1 MLISWAFYANFT
13 QILHGFYWHVIRT
26 HLFFCTQKPLLSLL
40 GKLICL
46 SRIPASNFIK
56 FFFIWLQ
63 ICVTFHV
70 RMALSVQ
77 CVVQYCVQDWAALR
91 LIPLYE
97 CNILHKQVTTD
108 CLSSIGYLCNYFGPH
123 LLHCGTGLTAICI
136 VKTPNIVPEML
147 NWTLQPYISV
157 AFSRYKCV
165 SINIFVFFQNKIA
178 ESKYRYF
185 FRKLT

>member
-1 MLISWAFYANFT
+1 MAFRWANFAET
-13 QILHGFYWHVIRT
+13 QL
-26 HLFFCTQKPLLSLL
+26 LL
-40 GKLICL
+40 GPKILSYAGFCLYFLKFVDFMGILREFYSDFTWILLTCNMYFFLFSGMLICL

-97 CNILHKQVTTD
+97 CNILHKHVTTD

-147 NWTLQPYISV
+147 NWTLRLVKS
-157 AFSRYKCV
+157 
-165 SINIFVFFQNKIA
+165 
-178 ESKYRYF
+178 
-185 FRKLT
+185 

>member
-1 MLISWAFYANFT
+1 MLISWAFYANLT
-13 QILHGFYWHVIRT
+13 QILHGFYWHVI
-26 HLFFCTQKPLLSLL
+26 CTSFSFQVCWYVCQGSLL
-40 GKLICL
+40 QISL
-46 SRIPASNFIK
+46 S

-97 CNILHKQVTTD
+97 CNILHKHVTTD

-165 SINIFVFFQNKIA
+165 SINIFVFFQNKIVRP
-178 ESKYRYF
+178 KYR
-185 FRKLT
+185 